1 MNGLTENLLKSF
13 LDKNEICY
21 YSLIFSECYN
31 GVISISFLSKY
42 DMDLF
47 LDLVKYKSKFN
58 KSGFIIIPET
68 SVIIVTGGEAYEII
82 RTAGRVGDS
91 SIS

>member
-1 MNGLTENLLKSF
+1 
-13 LDKNEICY
+13 
-21 YSLIFSECYN
+21 
-31 GVISISFLSKY
+31 
-42 DMDLF
+42 MDLF

-58 KSGFIIIPET
+58 KSRFIIIPET

-82 RTAGRVGDS
+82 RTARRVCDS